1 MTTFGEELILGVV
14 GDGKNKT
21 IFNVF
26 SMKNLCNTQHS
37 ASTDATPSGNGC
49 GMDKTDKSLTMK
61 TNVISSQGSAIV
73 DALQESRKMVS
84 DAVRDAV
91 EKSIAKQKEFRLTDK
106 SLHNFEYL
114 YVEAPKSEGT
124 VGRISYPQ
132 PLPDAFYDRLPK
144 FYTELPAEQKLRELR
159 DAVLQAQFTVT
170 SATMANCRVW
180 DVTDE
185 YACNIMSMFASL
197 STVGKRSITQT
208 RNSVASIQ
216 KRLFEEREQARKEYK
231 KQLREYE
238 DARRR
243 NGNKKNPIVLEEP
256 EKPILPVMDIEP
268 NTTFPNLIKKLWEQK
283 GVPALTTQEEMIET
297 LKANR
302 AEHGEFLTLFL
313 KAYDNARTERS
324 IKTNDEDYNVEFPV
338 LSLLATLTDD
348 QLPQFFNDAPAGL
361 EARINMQL
369 INCENDYRPEDSDA
383 FAKHQ
388 AMMKRIQ
395 QNLHEKYFF
404 LRRKDNDEQK
414 YTLVLTPEVK
424 VQMDRFLDVKSRMVD
439 ATYRCKNA
447 KGVVFRRRVDFKRYL
462 MQLSLHRLH
471 EQLGSWEAALSS
483 CEIVPTLE
491 DANLMLF
498 YINYL
503 IDHTLYVLELY
514 GKTQEEGQEMKKKD
528 LMSILSILGD
538 TFSSAQA
545 KLVLKENGIGERKSY
560 RVINNWLKANLI
572 EETGKLSSE
581 RTFRKLG
588 DKERRQRNNLS
599 AKQLKKCKS
608 SVNKRNKK

>member
-1 MTTFGEELILGVV
+1 MENIY
-14 GDGKNKT
+14 
-21 IFNVF
+21 
-26 SMKNLCNTQHS
+26 NTQHS

-49 GMDKTDKSLTMK
+49 EVDKTDKITFMMNTS
-61 TNVISSQGSAIV
+61 ISSQGSTIV
-73 DALQESRKMVS
+73 DALQESHKMVS
-84 DAVRDAV
+84 NAVRNAV

-114 YVEAPKSEGT
+114 YVEAPKGEESIGS
-124 VGRISYPQ
+124 ISYPQ
-132 PLPDAFYDRLPK
+132 PLPDEFYDRLPK

-159 DAVLQAQFTVT
+159 DAVLQAEFTVA
-170 SATMANCRVW
+170 SATMPNCRVW
-180 DVTDE
+180 DDTNE

-208 RNSVASIQ
+208 RNSVESIQ
-216 KRLFEEREQARKEYK
+216 KQLFEERAQARKEYK
-231 KQLREYE
+231 KQLKEYE
-238 DARRR
+238 DSRRQ
-243 NGNKKNPIVLEEP
+243 NGNKKNTIVLEEP

-268 NTTFPNLIKKLWEQK
+268 NTTFPNLIKKLWEQN

-302 AEHGEFLTLFL
+302 AEHGEFLTLYL

-324 IKTNDEDYNVEFPV
+324 IKTNEEEYNVEFPV

-361 EARINMQL
+361 EARINLQL
-369 INCENDYRPEDSDA
+369 ITCENDYRPEDSHA
-383 FAKHQ
+383 FTKHQ

-395 QNLHEKYFF
+395 QNLYDKYFF

-414 YTLVLTPEVK
+414 YTLVITPEVK
-424 VQMDRFLDVKSRMVD
+424 TQMDSYLKVKSRIVD
-439 ATYRCKNA
+439 AMYRCKNA
-447 KGVVFRRRVDFKRYL
+447 KGVVFRRRIDFKRYL
-462 MQLSLHRLH
+462 MQLTLHRLH
-471 EQLGSWEAALSS
+471 EQLGSWDAALSS

-491 DANLMLF
+491 DANLML
-498 YINYL
+498 YYVDHI

-514 GKTQEEGQEMKKKD
+514 GKTQDEGQDNKKKD
-528 LMSILSILGD
+528 LLSILSALGD

-545 KLVLKENGIGERKSY
+545 KIVLKENGIGERKSY

-572 EETGKLSSE
+572 EETGKLSSD
-581 RTFRKLG
+581 RTFRKLT
-588 DKERRQRNNLS
+588 DKERRKLNNMS
-599 AKQLKKCKS
+599 VKQNGKRKS
-608 SVNKRNKK
+608 PVNKQNKR